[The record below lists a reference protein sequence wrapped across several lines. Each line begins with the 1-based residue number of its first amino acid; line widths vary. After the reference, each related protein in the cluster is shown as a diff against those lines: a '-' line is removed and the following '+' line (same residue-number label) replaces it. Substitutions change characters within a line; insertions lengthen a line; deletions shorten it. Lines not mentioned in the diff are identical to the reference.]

1 VKKYRN
7 DAAHWEAVA
16 QNQDACIPA
25 RQAMLTTFLAKPS
38 QQRLSLN
45 ALQSRNISAC
55 HRISTFLYA
64 AIATWQR
71 PYAAQRMQHM

>member
-7 DAAHWEAVA
+7 DAAHWEAIA
-16 QNQDACIPA
+16 QNQDARIPA

-45 ALQSRNISAC
+45 AMQSRNMPQDIY
-55 HRISTFLYA
+55 LYA